1 MGGDQ
6 TRVDHLE
13 QWLSGEGLSTLD
25 RLTARASDVLAVM
38 DPTYV
43 VRYVNRTA
51 PGLSRESV
59 VGQSAFSLI
68 PPSDTETA
76 REAFDRTLLTGSPS
90 RFEITYQNEV
100 GLTVFVVRVSPIIHE
115 GRVIGAF
122 TINTDA
128 TEDRR
133 EAMDRDRFFSLSLD
147 MLVVVT
153 PDGMLRR
160 INPAFGEA
168 LGYALADVVNQPF
181 MAFVHPDDVKS
192 TESVYQSVLAGRP
205 LDEFENRYRRKDGTY
220 RYFSWRA
227 TADPVTGNV
236 YAVARDVTDHRATEI
251 QLRHAQKMEAVG
263 QLAGGVAHD
272 FNNLMQAV
280 LANVEFGL
288 SPETTRAEMDEH
300 LHEIAS
306 AGQRAAELTKQLLVF
321 SRRQR
326 LDRVSIDLNSLLG
339 GLMKLLSR
347 LLPENIIIQ
356 LKAGKDLPAVSA
368 DQTQLEQVVTNLC
381 VNARDSM
388 ESGGTLTLET
398 GDVLISESDCEVYPW
413 TKAGYFVCLSVSDTG
428 IGMTPEVRERV
439 FEPFFTTKADRS
451 GTGLGLST
459 LYGIVQ
465 QHGGMVHVYSEP
477 GLGTSFKVY
486 LPAEELR
493 ADKLPPASAPGRE
506 PSPAPRGTETILVVE
521 DEESVRRPVLQIL
534 KRAGYRTFSA
544 SNGREGI
551 ERLQEH
557 LDAIDLV
564 ILDVVMPEMGGPE
577 AWEHMVALRPD
588 LVSIFM
594 SGYADARYRQNLAA
608 DLDVLDK
615 PFPSQTLLERV
626 RMRLDGA
633 S

>member
-1 MGGDQ
+1 M
-6 TRVDHLE
+6 
-13 QWLSGEGLSTLD
+13 
-25 RLTARASDVLAVM
+25 LA
-38 DPTYV
+38 
-43 VRYVNRTA
+43 
-51 PGLSRESV
+51 
-59 VGQSAFSLI
+59 
-68 PPSDTETA
+68 
-76 REAFDRTLLTGSPS
+76 
-90 RFEITYQNEV
+90 
-100 GLTVFVVRVSPIIHE
+100 
-115 GRVIGAF
+115 
-122 TINTDA
+122 
-128 TEDRR
+128 
-133 EAMDRDRFFSLSLD
+133 
-147 MLVVVT
+147 VVT
-153 PDGMLRR
+153 PEGILRR
-160 INPAFGEA
+160 INPAFGKV
-168 LGYALADVVNQPF
+168 LGYEQAEIINQQF
-181 MAFVHPDDVKS
+181 IGFVHPDDVKR
-192 TESVYQSVLAGRP
+192 TEAVYQGILLGRP
-205 LDEFENRYRRKDGTY
+205 IDDFENRYRRKDGTY

-227 TADPVTGNV
+227 TVDPVTGDV
-236 YAVARDVTDHRATEI
+236 YAVARDITDHRATET

-288 SPETTRAEMDEH
+288 SPEATRAEMNEH
-300 LHEIAS
+300 LNEIAS
-306 AGQRAAELTKQLLVF
+306 AGHRAAELTKQLLVF
-321 SRRQR
+321 SRSQR

-347 LLPENIIIQ
+347 LLPENIVIQ
-356 LKAGKDLPAVSA
+356 LKAGKNLPMVSA
-368 DQTQLEQVVTNLC
+368 DQTQLEQVVTHLC

-398 GDVLISESDCEVYPW
+398 SDVLISESDCEVYPW

-428 IGMTPEVRERV
+428 TGMSPEVRERV

-459 LYGIVQ
+459 LYGIVE

-486 LPAEELR
+486 LPADELS
-493 ADKLPPASAPGRE
+493 ADKLPLASAPGRE
-506 PSPAPRGTETILVVE
+506 HSPAPRGTETILVVE

-557 LDAIDLV
+557 LADIHLV

-577 AWEHMVALRPD
+577 AWEQMVVLRPD

-594 SGYADARYRQNLAA
+594 SGYADARYRKQLPP
-608 DLDVLDK
+608 DFDVLDK
-615 PFPSQTLLERV
+615 PFPARTLLERV
-626 RMRLDGA
+626 RMRLDGDRG
-633 S
+633 